1 MKPSEKLAFRMQNQV
16 PRYPPGPD
24 PAATPVWPHAST
36 SALHARSVPQTLWR
50 SAIDQLP
57 RATEQDTGA
66 LETVASMMMLRL
78 GTFTRWNPIAV
89 QLALPAS
96 FARTSH
102 AVMSRMVQADMFDE
116 TLYVLDQLHDCLCAT
131 TPPIDYAR
139 RRWVFRDLHEP
150 GRGWRQACKA
160 AGIVATERRQQFL
173 GQLLYELLTGSD
185 ARFRIYHALPA
196 GEVRVA
202 YKQFSQVLPAELHDF
217 LLLQAEKQLLR
228 HRINEP
234 ISWQPTF
241 DYDDGWRAPP
251 PNLER
256 QLAGWES
263 PSRRDTLRQTSREHT
278 FQQLLD
284 AITDGNADSALVD
297 IIAVANLGLLVRG
310 PQLALAVEDLYAVTG
325 NRWTLGSVGAELKN
339 RLQHTLG
346 SEINLSVWESHDFES
361 QLHAALN
368 RRVG

>member
-1 MKPSEKLAFRMQNQV
+1 M
-16 PRYPPGPD
+16 
-24 PAATPVWPHAST
+24 
-36 SALHARSVPQTLWR
+36 PQTLWR
-50 SAIDQLP
+50 SVIDQLP

-66 LETVASMMMLRL
+66 LETVVSMMMLRL
-78 GTFTRWNPIAV
+78 GTFTRWNPTAV

-102 AVMSRMVQADMFDE
+102 AVMRRMVQADMFDE

-173 GQLLYELLTGSD
+173 GQLLYELLTGSG
-185 ARFRIYHALPA
+185 ARLRIYHALPA

-202 YKQFSQVLPAELHDF
+202 YKQFSQMLPAELHDF

-241 DYDDGWRAPP
+241 DYDDGWRGPP
-251 PNLER
+251 PNLQR
-256 QLAGWES
+256 QLPGWTS
-263 PSRRDTLRQTSREHT
+263 PSRRDTLRQSSRERT
-278 FQQLLD
+278 FQHVLD
-284 AITDGNADSALVD
+284 AVTTGDADEVLIDV
-297 IIAVANLGLLVRG
+297 IAMVSIGKLMRG
-310 PQLALAVEDLYAVTG
+310 PRLELAFEDLYEVDG
-325 NRWTLGSVGAELKN
+325 HRWVFGDVGVEVAKL
-339 RLQHTLG
+339 LQHTLG
-346 SEINLSVWESHDFES
+346 DAIDVAHWESHDFLS
-361 QLHAALN
+361 AIARHTRRPNVAL
-368 RRVG
+368 GDG